1 MHDTNTILIEDG
13 EAWVRYTRTPEGAVV
28 VDSYLEPRMDGEQTQ
43 ALVAWLSWHAL
54 DMPRDLGPAHA

>member
-43 ALVAWLSWHAL
+43 ALVAWL
-54 DMPRDLGPAHA
+54 